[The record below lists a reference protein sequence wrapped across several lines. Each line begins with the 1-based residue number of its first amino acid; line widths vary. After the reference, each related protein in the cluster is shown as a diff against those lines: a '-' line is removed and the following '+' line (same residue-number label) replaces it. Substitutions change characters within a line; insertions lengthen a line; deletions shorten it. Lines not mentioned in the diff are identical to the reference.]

1 MSDGDPIASDERE
14 EEPEATETTE
24 ADTESETVETEAAS
38 AEATLDVE
46 AAEEREA
53 TVEELQERVAD
64 QQNRIEELEDLLLDM
79 SARAAHDGG
88 TGVCPD
94 CHGPVI
100 KTSPLL
106 RSAKIKCTEC
116 GRVFHEY

>member
-1 MSDGDPIASDERE
+1 MTD
-14 EEPEATETTE
+14 EEPATEETDTETE
-24 ADTESETVETEAAS
+24 ADAEAETETEADAE

-46 AAEEREA
+46 AAQEREE
-53 TVEELQERVAD
+53 TVEQLREQVAE
-64 QQNRIEELEDLLLDM
+64 QQARIEELEDIMLDM

-100 KTSPLL
+100 KTNPFL
-106 RSAKIKCTEC
+106 RSPKVKCTSC

>member
-1 MSDGDPIASDERE
+1 MGDGDDVASDERE
-14 EEPEATETTE
+14 QESSTDEATEEVTQSETTE
-24 ADTESETVETEAAS
+24 AESTAET
-38 AEATLDVE
+38 TLDIE

-53 TVEELQERVAD
+53 AVEALQERVAD
-64 QQNRIEELEDLLLDM
+64 QQERIDELEDLMLDM
-79 SARAAHDGG
+79 STRAAHDGG

-94 CHGPVI
+94 CNGPVI
-100 KTSPLL
+100 KTNPFL

>member
-1 MSDGDPIASDERE
+1 MSDGDPD
-14 EEPEATETTE
+14 ATEEQERTAETETE
-24 ADTESETVETEAAS
+24 AEAAVEDESETT
-38 AEATLDVE
+38 AEATIDIE

-53 TVEELQERVAD
+53 EVEALQQQVAEQQERI
-64 QQNRIEELEDLLLDM
+64 QELEDVMLDM

-94 CHGPVI
+94 CHGPVVKI
-100 KTSPLL
+100 SRWL
-106 RSAKIKCTEC
+106 RSPKIECTEC